1 VKTSLLIPENTKRRV
16 AGGRLLPLAADNIF
30 TRIIRN
36 PLRGSTAIR
45 ERQCAEMLAGLLINA
60 PVTRKC
66 FCQWL
71 ATLSG
76 VRVSELEGCEFL
88 VSTEQQIAGKR
99 DDLRI
104 EGWQTVGCDR
114 VRVILW
120 TIEVKVTASFHSSS
134 DINSDLDA
142 VAMDS
147 DPELVNQVR
156 NYDYW
161 LSNQTTA
168 IKGGFVLAIEDMT
181 PQLPGDLRQH
191 WKCMTW
197 TGTGIML
204 RNGLRDHLI
213 PPDERTI
220 ARHVLGFIA
229 DHFWRNAEVPESRLE
244 FEDVAMLR
252 AWSMMADDC
261 EAKIH
266 TLVTPLRD
274 MLSDFPVGVKDVK
287 RDKLF
292 AKWGKY
298 ALGRILVADKSDKV
312 PTLWAGVTVDRNSD
326 GAEFCVWIES
336 PPHSRLKR
344 AIRSLHSALVERHP
358 WESNDGNGE
367 WWDVWWTTPLTNL
380 LAADDQSGKLREF
393 VKAALE
399 DLDKAGLVSVIKGK
413 RNGK

>member
-1 VKTSLLIPENTKRRV
+1 
-16 AGGRLLPLAADNIF
+16 
-30 TRIIRN
+30 
-36 PLRGSTAIR
+36 
-45 ERQCAEMLAGLLINA
+45 MLAGLLINA

-71 ATLSG
+71 ATFSG

-104 EGWQTVGCDR
+104 EGWRTIGCDR

-168 IKGGFVLAIEDMT
+168 IKGGFVLAIENMT
-181 PQLPGDLRQH
+181 AELPNDLRQH

-197 TGTGIML
+197 TGVGIML
-204 RNGLRDHLI
+204 RDSIRIDAI
-213 PPDERTI
+213 PVEEHVI

-229 DHFWRNAEVPESRLE
+229 DHFWRNAEMPESRLE

-261 EAKIH
+261 EAKIEK
-266 TLVTPLRD
+266 LVSPLKEI
-274 MLSDFPVGVKDVK
+274 LAAFPVGREIQDE
-287 RDKLF
+287 RKLF
-292 AKWGKY
+292 AKWGHVGFTKV
-298 ALGRILVADKSDKV
+298 LVAGGLNKV
-312 PTLWAGVTVDRNSD
+312 PSVSAGVTLSRD
-326 GAEFCVWIES
+326 GEGPHFGVHISS
-336 PPHSRLKR
+336 PPRNPYKSTLR
-344 AIRSLHSALVERHP
+344 
-358 WESNDGNGE
+358 G
-367 WWDVWWTTPLTNL
+367 L
-380 LAADDQSGKLREF
+380 LARFASVTLGMAKKAMQGGGTSGGRHQL
-393 VKAALE
+393 
-399 DLDKAGLVSVIKGK
+399 
-413 RNGK
+413 